1 MKRIPKLNL
10 QLHSEKKR
18 YYSLYQEGSEANIYI
33 YGDIT
38 SWPWLESDV
47 SSYTLSKELQELKDV
62 ENINVYISSYGGEV
76 KEGLAIYKALKRH
89 KAKVTTIADGF
100 ACSIASVIY
109 AAGDERII
117 SDIDLLMIHNAWT
130 YTAGDSNDLRKQA
143 DELEKMTQR
152 SINAYMDI
160 VNIEEDELKALMNTD
175 TWIDGAEALEMGF
188 ATKLVKSTEKE
199 TATQSVRKT
208 LMQRIKEEPKKAAV
222 ANVKIDEN
230 QMKGIVQKA
239 MEEFKQQLK
248 EQGVLKEPEEE
259 TPEEKEIE
267 KPQQTTNKPINMMR
281 AFFNLKEEE

>member
-1 MKRIPKLNL
+1 M
-10 QLHSEKKR
+10 
-18 YYSLYQEGSEANIYI
+18 
-33 YGDIT
+33 
-38 SWPWLESDV
+38 
-47 SSYTLSKELQELKDV
+47 QELKDV